1 MYFWV
6 KSQRP
11 LDSRGDFNT
20 VLEPSDKIGDRG
32 QAEAAKRKAHP
43 LANESPPGGYFDS
56 YSLLQPCRAPP
67 IDCPVHVAPY
77 ESPLGEHRRD
87 SGTKC

>member
-20 VLEPSDKIGDRG
+20 VLEPSEKIGDRG
-32 QAEAAKRKAHP
+32 QAEAAK
-43 LANESPPGGYFDS
+43 G
-56 YSLLQPCRAPP
+56 
-67 IDCPVHVAPY
+67 
-77 ESPLGEHRRD
+77 
-87 SGTKC
+87 